1 MKVCQGFIKPP
12 KALLCQGLIKA
23 LKALRSPLRL
33 YFKALRLYVRSIL
46 MLCQGLI
53 KALKALRLCQ
63 GLIKAFKA
71 LLRLYIKALPRID

>member
-1 MKVCQGFIKPP
+1 MKVCQGFIKPL

-33 YFKALRLYVRSIL
+33 YFKALRLYVPSIL
-46 MLCQGLI
+46 RLCQGLI

-71 LLRLYIKALPRID
+71 LLRLYIKALPRLD